1 MRSHRGLLAV
11 ASAAI
16 TTSHGWASGA
26 GGEME
31 IWNRRLFETSGLD
44 PAASSREVRP
54 G

>member
-16 TTSHGWASGA
+16 TTSHVWASG
-26 GGEME
+26 GGGDLEM
-31 IWNRRLFETSGLD
+31 WNRGLFETAGLD
-44 PAASSREVRP
+44 PEVSSHEVRS